1 MPRRDAE
8 VMTLGQKG
16 PSGAVE
22 ALPSGL
28 RHRQPTKVR
37 LNGNSSEV
45 INPTLDELSAII
57 ERVAQLQ

>member
-1 MPRRDAE
+1 